1 MALIVEDGTGK
12 TDAQSYINVEY
23 ANAYFSARAIGAWT
37 GSATVKEA
45 AILRAMDYVE
55 TAWKYLGARQYPGNP
70 QALEWPRV
78 GIYDDQGQEI
88 VGIPERLKRAV
99 AEYAVRA
106 LTSPLTPDPVTNQ
119 TGLVKRKREKLGP
132 IEEETEYT
140 GAPPSNVIS
149 YPAADILLRG
159 LVVPRGGRA
168 MRA

>member
-12 TDAQSYINVEY
+12 TDAQSYVDLTY
-23 ANAYFSARAIGAWT
+23 VNAYFAARAVGAWT
-37 GSATVKEA
+37 GTDSAKEA
-45 AILRAMDYVE
+45 AIIRAMDYIE
-55 TAWKYLGARQYPGNP
+55 TAWKFLGAKQYPGNP

-78 GIYDDQGQEI
+78 GIYDEQGAEI

-106 LTSPLTPDPVTNQ
+106 LTSPLAPDPVNNQ
-119 TGLVKRKREKLGP
+119 TGQVKRKREKLGP

-140 GAPPSNVIS
+140 GAPPANVVA

>member
-12 TDAQSYINVEY
+12 TDAQSYVDLTYVNS
-23 ANAYFSARAIGAWT
+23 YFAARAVGAWT
-37 GSATVKEA
+37 GADAVKEA
-45 AILRAMDYVE
+45 AIIRAMDYLE
-55 TAWKYLGARQYPGNP
+55 THWQFLGTKQYPGNP

-78 GIYDDQGQEI
+78 GIYDELGQE
-88 VGIPERLKRAV
+88 VTGIPDRLKRAV

-106 LTSPLTPDPVTNQ
+106 LAAPLAPDPLTNQ
-119 TGLVKRKREKLGP
+119 TGQVKRKREKLGP

-140 GAPPSNVIS
+140 GAPPANVIS